1 MQLEMNVG
9 AECGARGVRREAAL
23 TSEGEAVAQVLSS
36 SQGQTLA
43 SSFTCLTAVS
53 GLHTPWSHRLSCW
66 LPLLVDTGAG
76 SCR

>member
-43 SSFTCLTAVS
+43 SSLTCLTAVS
-53 GLHTPWSHRLSCW
+53 GLRAPWFDSGECW
-66 LPLLVDTGAG
+66 ARVLMGPVAR
-76 SCR
+76 S